1 MPPSDLSLLDGLIA
15 LESKI
20 ALSMDFIKQNNIN
33 LMIHPLLFFDKGLQ
47 VGQDQFDL
55 VLLET
60 LVNQVG
66 DPSRPLVTAELMEDG
81 TRSAQHIVYSTAQAP
96 KRLLLLNAG
105 EEELV
110 YVPGWNEL
118 QVLAWLSHPSR
129 LFRQIHM
136 TEAFVESSQPFPK
149 FIDVSRLYLTCLI
162 IFYSSRPK
170 SQ

>member
-60 LVNQVG
+60 LVTQVG

-96 KRLLLLNAG
+96 KRLLLLDAG
-105 EEELV
+105 EE
-110 YVPGWNEL
+110 
-118 QVLAWLSHPSR
+118 
-129 LFRQIHM
+129 
-136 TEAFVESSQPFPK
+136 
-149 FIDVSRLYLTCLI
+149 
-162 IFYSSRPK
+162 
-170 SQ
+170 